1 MWCGGGGG
9 EEIFAPTLCTPGSDD
24 PVLPVS
30 GGGGAREKR
39 NTTAASHIC
48 CFSRTT
54 LFSVLWNQRYIYSSH
69 CTCRRQKTNNKTPN
83 VSQHLLILP
92 QFEKKKRQPGL
103 FSLKIV
109 TITKNVIDI
118 CCFVFVFSH
127 QLMQRKEQKFN
138 IFERLPTRR
147 VCFCLVSFN
156 ILTYPRQDKLLFL
169 ECKIRPRYIFY

>member
-1 MWCGGGGG
+1 MPP
-9 EEIFAPTLCTPGSDD
+9 PTLCTPGSDD

-30 GGGGAREKR
+30 GGGSAREKR
-39 NTTAASHIC
+39 NTAASHIC

-54 LFSVLWNQRYIYSSH
+54 LFAVLRNQRYIFFSLH
-69 CTCRRQKTNNKTPN
+69 LPKTKNQLQNTKCQPTF
-83 VSQHLLILP
+83 VDITTIR
-92 QFEKKKRQPGL
+92 KKKGQPDL

-109 TITKNVIDI
+109 TITKNVTDI

-127 QLMQRKEQKFN
+127 WLMQRKEQKFS